1 MKRVLALML
10 LLAVAVPLV
19 LRAETWKNVTLMD
32 FACAGKASVKA
43 NPDSHTTKCLLN
55 CQPSGYGILTQDGAF
70 LAFDEAG
77 NTKVEEALKETKK
90 TDHLRVSVEGEKNG
104 NDILVNS
111 ISLD

>member
-1 MKRVLALML
+1 MKKVLVLML
-10 LLAVAVPLV
+10 VAVAVPLV

-43 NPDSHTTKCLLN
+43 NPDSHTTKCLIN

-90 TDHLRVSVEGEKNG
+90 TDHLRVSVEGEMKG
-104 NDILVNS
+104 NEIQVKS